1 MSDGKK
7 ESGFLFLLGF
17 LMAADSLWGLL
28 AIMMLGFDSF
38 NEISLAVCFL
48 APLPIYLLVL
58 YSVSFAAVG
67 VWLLFF
73 ATWITRC
80 FISKPP
86 TLISPVTVWFPDV
99 VPFVAIALTYI
110 WIARSRSKKEESC

>member
-1 MSDGKK
+1 MTVPKK
-7 ESGFLFLLGF
+7 NNGLLFLLGF

-28 AIMMLGFDSF
+28 AIMMFGFDSF

-48 APLPIYLLVL
+48 APLPVYLLVL
-58 YSVSFAAVG
+58 YSVPLAAVG
-67 VWLLFF
+67 AWLLFF

-86 TLISPVTVWFPDV
+86 TLISPIMAWFPDV
-99 VPFVAIALTYI
+99 VPCVAIALTYI
-110 WIARSRSKKEESC
+110 WIAGNKNKKDSSC